1 MKTMTTTDFAITI
14 MVDQTPA
21 EALDAIAN
29 VPGWWNENFKGSAKN
44 LDDVFS
50 IQFGETWVDF
60 KIVEWVPETKAV
72 WLVTDCYLH
81 WLADKKEWNGTRI
94 AWEIAT
100 VGKATEI
107 TMTHVGLV
115 PEIECFENCK
125 KGWNFFIGESLFKL
139 LTENKGLPSTPKD
152 DRDQ

>member
-1 MKTMTTTDFAITI
+1 MKTMRTSDFAITI

-21 EALDAIAN
+21 EAFDAIAD
-29 VPGWWNENFKGSAKN
+29 VPGWWNENFKGSAKS

-50 IQFGETWVDF
+50 IQFGETFVDF
-60 KIVEWVPETKAV
+60 KIVELAPEKKAV
-72 WLVTDCYLH
+72 WLVTDCNLH
-81 WLADKKEWNGTRI
+81 WLADKKEWNGTQVVWDI
-94 AWEIAT
+94 AAF
-100 VGKATEI
+100 GKSTEI

-139 LTENKGLPSTPKD
+139 LTEKRGLPTTPKNG
-152 DRDQ
+152 RG